1 MTKHTNTHY
10 AIKEGGI
17 QDTCGLIDEGDVI
30 DYLGRTG
37 LSMHYYCP
45 LCGELMEVHPYDEDD
60 YPTEDVVEFADPPK
74 EE

>member
-1 MTKHTNTHY
+1 MHMRQIIYRQRLDADMTKHTNTHY
-10 AIKEGGI
+10 AIKWGGI
-17 QDTCGLIDEGDVI
+17 QDTCNEDII

-45 LCGELMEVHPYDEDD
+45 LCGELMEVHPYDE
-60 YPTEDVVEFADPPK
+60 

>member
-1 MTKHTNTHY
+1 MEHSHY
-10 AIKEGGI
+10 AIRAGGI
-17 QDTCGLIDEGDVI
+17 QDTCNEDII

-60 YPTEDVVEFADPPK
+60 YPTEDVVEFADPSK